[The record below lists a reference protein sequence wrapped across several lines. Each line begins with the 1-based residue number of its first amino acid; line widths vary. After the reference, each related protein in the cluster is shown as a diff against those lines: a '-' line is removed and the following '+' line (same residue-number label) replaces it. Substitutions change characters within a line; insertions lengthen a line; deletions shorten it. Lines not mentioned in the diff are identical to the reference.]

1 MFEVSTAK
9 KQILEK
15 LTQQDWTPTDLAEEL
30 GKSPETVY
38 NHLDELAEQGVLTK
52 KKVAAKT
59 RPKTEYSID
68 DGFIHYMT
76 VLPGQLT
83 ERNLELD
90 TNKTALFRIWAIPQP
105 EFHPSVEELWHTL
118 RKRQNIRAVAVYGS
132 VARGDADEESDID
145 ILLIAED
152 EAAEDRLSEEY
163 GSTLIKTRDGS
174 KLCMAQVYTPESYR
188 NSLARGS
195 DFLTNIQD
203 ELHTVYDP
211 ERIL

>member
-152 EAAEDRLSEEY
+152 EAAEDRLNEEY
-163 GSTLIKTRDGS
+163 GSTLIKTKDGT
-174 KLCMAQVYTPESYR
+174 KVCMTQVYTPESYR
-188 NSLARGS
+188 NSLTRGS

-211 ERIL
+211 DRIL

>member
-15 LTQQDWTPTDLAEEL
+15 LTQQNWAPSDLAEEL

-83 ERNLELD
+83 ERNLKLD
-90 TNKTALFRIWAIPQP
+90 TNKTALFRIWTIPQP
-105 EFHPSVEELWHTL
+105 EFHPFLEELWHTL
-118 RKRQNIRAVAVYGS
+118 RKQQNIRAAAVYGS

-152 EAAEDRLSEEY
+152 EAAENRLNDEY
-163 GSTLIKTRDGS
+163 GSTLLKTKDGT
-174 KLCMAQVYTPESYR
+174 KVCMTQVYTPESYR
-188 NSLARGS
+188 NSLTRGS

>member
-9 KQILEK
+9 KQMLEK
-15 LTQQDWTPTDLAEEL
+15 LTQQDWAPSDLAEEL

-90 TNKTALFRIWAIPQP
+90 TNKTALFRIWTIPQP
-105 EFHPSVEELWHTL
+105 EFHPFLEELWHTL
-118 RKRQNIRAVAVYGS
+118 RKRQNLRAVAVYGS
-132 VARGDADEESDID
+132 VARGDADHESDID

-152 EAAEDRLSEEY
+152 EAAEDRLNDEY
-163 GSTLIKTRDGS
+163 GSTLLKTKDGT
-174 KLCMAQVYTPESYR
+174 KVCMTQVYTQKSYR

>member
-15 LTQQDWTPTDLAEEL
+15 LTQQNWAPSDLAEEL

-90 TNKTALFRIWAIPQP
+90 TNKTALFRIWTIPQP
-105 EFHPSVEELWHTL
+105 EFHPFLEELWHTL
-118 RKRQNIRAVAVYGS
+118 RKQQNIRAAAVYGS

-152 EAAEDRLSEEY
+152 EAAENRLNDEY
-163 GSTLIKTRDGS
+163 GSTLLKTKDGT
-174 KLCMAQVYTPESYR
+174 KVCMTQVYTPESYR
-188 NSLARGS
+188 NSLTRGS

>member
-1 MFEVSTAK
+1 MFEVSRAK

-30 GKSPETVY
+30 GKSPEAVY

-90 TNKTALFRIWAIPQP
+90 TNKTALFRIWTIPQP
-105 EFHPSVEELWHTL
+105 EFHPFLEELWHTL

-163 GSTLIKTRDGS
+163 GSTLIKARDGS

>member
-52 KKVAAKT
+52 KQVPAKT

-90 TNKTALFRIWAIPQP
+90 TNKTALFRIWTIPQP
-105 EFHPSVEELWHTL
+105 EFHPFLEELWHTL

-152 EAAEDRLSEEY
+152 EAAEDRLNEEY
-163 GSTLIKTRDGS
+163 GSTLIKTKDGT
-174 KLCMAQVYTPESYR
+174 KVCMTQVYTQKSYR
-188 NSLARGS
+188 DSLTHGS

-203 ELHTVYDP
+203 ELHTIYDP
-211 ERIL
+211 EWIL